1 MHRQLSREQA
11 ASATGGRRAGAADLL
26 VYQDIFEAILDH
38 RLPPGTKLTED
49 GLGEVFGVSRTVVRK
64 ALFRL
69 AHENIVRLRPNRGAA
84 VARPT
89 VAEARDVFAARRV
102 VERAVVEAVTR
113 RGEAPAFA
121 ALRALVA
128 REHAAHEQGD
138 RRSWIRLSGD
148 FHLRLA
154 EIGGNAVLSEF
165 LKELVSRTSLII
177 ALYESPGNATC
188 SDDEH
193 RALIDAMAR
202 GDEVR
207 STALMD
213 KHLQSCESHLTLEI
227 EPDPVDLAAVFADTP
242 VRRRG

>member
-1 MHRQLSREQA
+1 M
-11 ASATGGRRAGAADLL
+11 L

-102 VERAVVEAVTR
+102 VERAVVDAVTR
-113 RGEAPAFA
+113 CGDESAFA

-128 REHAAHEQGD
+128 REHAAHERGD
-138 RRSWIRLSGD
+138 RRRWIRLSGD

-188 SDDEH
+188 SDAEH

-202 GDEVR
+202 GDGAR

-213 KHLQSCESHLTLEI
+213 RHLESCESHLALEV
-227 EPDPVDLAAVFADTP
+227 EPDPVDLATVFADIP